1 MRRNLAKVDH
11 GKLVEDLNAI
21 NWSDDVCSNYLDIN
35 TCIENMINHIR
46 TLCDRHCPLT
56 RCSKRKLK
64 YSNKPWIDKEL
75 LQLVLLKN
83 LIYRK
88 KKKHPTDLNRSLF
101 SKIRS
106 QVNHSMRLK
115 KKQYFTDYF
124 NNYRTNAKKTW
135 EGLYMAMEVTRT
147 RKTISTNMKD
157 LATGKV
163 YNDPKEIADCF
174 AKYFEQVPHNVRKKL
189 SSKVPDFT
197 NYLPKSLRNSMF
209 FNDSTPLEV
218 FDLLNKLKN
227 SCSTGNVDIPN
238 QFLKLITFPLSY
250 ILSHLI
256 NRSLSSGI
264 MPTLLKVGKQTPVFK
279 GGEVCFSNH
288 RPITVVNSFSKIFE
302 KIAASRLINYLDRFN
317 ILNNRQFGFLGNTT
331 LLFTL

>member
-1 MRRNLAKVDH
+1 MVL
-11 GKLVEDLNAI
+11 I
-21 NWSDDVCSNYLDIN
+21 Y
-35 TCIENMINHIR
+35 
-46 TLCDRHCPLT
+46 
-56 RCSKRKLK
+56 
-64 YSNKPWIDKEL
+64 
-75 LQLVLLKN
+75 VLLSNCHAAWGFHQDKANTLVDNDKFLN
-83 LIYRK
+83 LY
-88 KKKHPTDLNRSLF
+88 TGQF
-101 SKIRS
+101 
-106 QVNHSMRLK
+106 
-115 KKQYFTDYF
+115 
-124 NNYRTNAKKTW
+124 
-135 EGLYMAMEVTRT
+135 
-147 RKTISTNMKD
+147 KD
-157 LATGKV
+157 L
-163 YNDPKEIADCF
+163 F
-174 AKYFEQVPHNVRKKL
+174 PHNEMVRLQAATLTSFYIDSSMVCKFNKKY
-189 SSKVPDFT
+189 K
-197 NYLPKSLRNSMF
+197 KSLRNSMF